1 MSEKYEIRPGQSVD
15 LLKELHI
22 LTRDGRMNQDS
33 RRKLKQVYH
42 LYRFI
47 EPILQEIQRD
57 HPDVQLVDVGAGKS
71 YLGFILY
78 DLYFKAQVG
87 GACVHGIETRAELV
101 AKSRALAAQL
111 GFAGMR
117 FLDRPMAEAGAAP
130 ELPERI
136 DIVTA
141 LHACN
146 TATDDAIRFALTR
159 RVPFIVLVPCCQA
172 EVAAILRQHKAR
184 TLANPLAELW
194 RHPIHT
200 REFGSHITN
209 VLRCLQLQAHGYDVS
224 VTELV
229 GWEHSMKNELIV
241 ARQENRPGRV
251 AAERLRALLDECGLD
266 MLRERFFVPG

>member
-1 MSEKYEIRPGQSVD
+1 MQEKHEIRPGQSVD

-22 LTRDGRMNQDS
+22 LTRDGRLNQDS

-42 LYRFI
+42 LTGFI
-47 EPILQEIQRD
+47 EPLINKIVEKQK
-57 HPDVQLVDVGAGKS
+57 DVQLVDIGAGKS

-78 DLYFKAQVG
+78 DLFFKGQDQA
-87 GACVHGIETRAELV
+87 ACVHGIETRAELV
-101 AKSRALAAQL
+101 GKSRALAAKL
-111 GFAGMR
+111 GFSGMQ
-117 FLDRPMAEAGAAP
+117 FHDLDAASAHDAKI
-130 ELPERI
+130 LPERI

-159 RVPFIVLVPCCQA
+159 QAPFIVLVPCCQA
-172 EVAAILRQHKAR
+172 EVAAMLRKHKAR
-184 TLANPLAELW
+184 MLANPLAELW

-200 REFGSHITN
+200 REFGSHVTN
-209 VLRCLQLQAHGYDVS
+209 VLRCLQLQAHGYDVN

-241 ARQENRPGRV
+241 AQQEHRPGRV
-251 AAERLRALLDECGLD
+251 AAERLQTLLSQLGLEE
-266 MLRERFFVPG
+266 LRERFFIPE